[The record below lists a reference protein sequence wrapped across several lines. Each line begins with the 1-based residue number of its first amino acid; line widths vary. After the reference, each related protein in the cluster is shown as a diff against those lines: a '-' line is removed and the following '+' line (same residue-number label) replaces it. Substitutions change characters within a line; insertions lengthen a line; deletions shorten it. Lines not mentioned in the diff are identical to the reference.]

1 MKLRNAVI
9 KLTAKESEWEEG
21 ESARELKKKKEDGRE
36 ECEVTQE
43 IENRTVEDEDL

>member
-1 MKLRNAVI
+1 MKLRNAVT

-36 ECEVTQE
+36 ECEITLDV
-43 IENRTVEDEDL
+43 ENRTVEDKDL